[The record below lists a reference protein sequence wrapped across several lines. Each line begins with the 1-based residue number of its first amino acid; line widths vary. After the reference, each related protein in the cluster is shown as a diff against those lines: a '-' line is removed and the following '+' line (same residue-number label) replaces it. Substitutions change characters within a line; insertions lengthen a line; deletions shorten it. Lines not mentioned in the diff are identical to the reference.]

1 MYYLIS
7 EDHRPAHNLALEEY
21 LFDNFIEMGLEDIV
35 LFYINKPCYV
45 CGKSQ
50 NIYREVDWLKLQAEG
65 VPCLRRISGG
75 GTVYHDLHNLNF
87 SFMTRHQA
95 DYVRNFAYFLEPI
108 RSYLAELG
116 LKADL
121 VAPSHLFVEG
131 KKISGNA
138 QAIRHDRILHH
149 GTLLYD
155 ADLGAL
161 DGLLSQAPPY
171 MSTKAVASI
180 PNPVINLADLL
191 RAREFKLSLDQFQQG
206 LLDHIC
212 KSAGDKGHGLV
223 PAKEIKLGPVSKH
236 AVDSLVEQKYKLWSW
251 NFARAANFSFDQRPL
266 RLNFKGQDYQGT
278 ISLAVKRGSIENL
291 DFSGSGHDP
300 GLSAYLSGLL
310 VGLRLDYAELDGF
323 SREEA
328 DLILQLWQQLFPGK
342 S

>member
-1 MYYLIS
+1 MYYLIAK
-7 EDHRPAHNLALEEY
+7 DHRPAHNLALEEY

-35 LFYINKPCYV
+35 LFYVNKPSYI

-50 NIYREVDWLKLQAEG
+50 NIYREVDWLKLQAKG

-87 SFMTRHQA
+87 SFMTRHQP
-95 DYVRNFAYFLEPI
+95 DYVKNFAYFLEPI

-155 ADLGAL
+155 ADLAAL
-161 DGLLSQAPPY
+161 DGLLSEAPPY
-171 MSTKAVASI
+171 MSTKAVASL
-180 PNPVINLADLL
+180 PNPVINLADLFQPQGL
-191 RAREFKLSLDQFQQG
+191 KLSLSQFQQG
-206 LLDHIC
+206 LLDYIC
-212 KSAGDKGHGLV
+212 GAKVKEQGCG
-223 PAKEIKLGPVSKH
+223 PAKELKLAPETYQ
-236 AVDSLVEQKYKLWSW
+236 AIDLLVEQKYKLWSW
-251 NFARAANFSFDQRPL
+251 NFARSANFSFNQRPL
-266 RLNFKGQDYQGT
+266 RLNFEGQEHLGKIDLT
-278 ISLAVKRGSIENL
+278 VKRGCIESL
-291 DFSGSGHDP
+291 DFFGSDNDLR
-300 GLSAYLSGLL
+300 LSAYLSDLL
-310 VGLRLDYAELDGF
+310 GGLRLDYTELDSFGQDK
-323 SREEA
+323 A
-328 DLILQLWQQLFPGK
+328 DLLLQIWRQLFPGK